1 MKRITHF
8 IMFFMVSA
16 SGISAE
22 ETQWWK
28 GNLHTHSL
36 WSDGDDYPEMIADW
50 YKKNG
55 YHFLGISDHN
65 ILAEGN
71 RWIHIEKNAGGRRA
85 FEKYLERFG
94 PKWVEHKTEKNIPKV
109 RLKNFSEYKA
119 KMSVEGKFLLMQ
131 AEELTDRFQGVPIH
145 INATNLKNYIP
156 PQGGSS
162 LATVIQNNVNAVLE
176 QRKKTGQPMFP
187 HINHPNFGW
196 ALKPTDMIQLKG
208 EQFFEVYN
216 GHPAVNNYGDAKHLS
231 TVQIWDII
239 NAYRVGIYKLP
250 LMFGLATDDAHNYH
264 QIAIGKSNTGR
275 GWVMVKAPA
284 LSAPSIIEAMEKG
297 DFYSSSGVS
306 LSTIQTT
313 KESFSF
319 KISTEKGVTYK
330 TWFVGTRNNFKNSKD
345 VAKRNSL
352 DPSAA
357 GIGEILG
364 QTDSIEPKYNFKGD
378 ELYVRAHV
386 VSSKKKSNPY
396 SSGEQEQAWLQP
408 ISSRK

>member
-16 SGISAE
+16 SGLSAE

-284 LSAPSIIEAMEKG
+284 LSAPFIIEAMEKG

-306 LSTIQTT
+306 LSSIQTT

-364 QTDSIEPKYNFKGD
+364 QTDSIEPKYNFEGD

>member
-1 MKRITHF
+1 
-8 IMFFMVSA
+8 MFFMVSA

-345 VAKRNSL
+345 LAKRNSL

-364 QTDSIEPKYNFKGD
+364 QTNSIEPKYNFKGD

>member
-109 RLKNFSEYKA
+109 RLKNFSEYQA

-162 LATVIQNNVNAVLE
+162 LATVIQNNVNAVIE

-306 LSTIQTT
+306 LSSIQTT

-357 GIGEILG
+357 GLSLIHI
-364 QTDSIEPKYNFKGD
+364 
-378 ELYVRAHV
+378 
-386 VSSKKKSNPY
+386 
-396 SSGEQEQAWLQP
+396 
-408 ISSRK
+408 

>member
-1 MKRITHF
+1 
-8 IMFFMVSA
+8 MFFMVSA

-94 PKWVEHKTEKNIPKV
+94 PKWVEHTTEKNIPKV

-345 VAKRNSL
+345 LAKRNSL
-352 DPSAA
+352 HPSAA

>member
-1 MKRITHF
+1 
-8 IMFFMVSA
+8 MFFMVSA
-16 SGISAE
+16 SGLSAE

-306 LSTIQTT
+306 LSSIQTT

-364 QTDSIEPKYNFKGD
+364 QTDSIKPKYNFKGD

-396 SSGEQEQAWLQP
+396 SSGEQAQAWLQP

>member
-1 MKRITHF
+1 MKKITHF
-8 IMFFMVSA
+8 IMFLMVSA
-16 SGISAE
+16 SGVSAE

-109 RLKNFSEYKA
+109 RLKNFSEYQA

-162 LATVIQNNVNAVLE
+162 LATVIQNNVNAVIE

-284 LSAPSIIEAMEKG
+284 LSASSIIKAMEKG

-306 LSTIQTT
+306 LSSIQTT

>member
-1 MKRITHF
+1 MKKITHF
-8 IMFFMVSA
+8 IMFLMVSA

-109 RLKNFSEYKA
+109 RLKNFSEYQA

-162 LATVIQNNVNAVLE
+162 LATVIQNNVNAVIE

-284 LSAPSIIEAMEKG
+284 LSAPFIIEAMEKG

-306 LSTIQTT
+306 LSSIQTT
-313 KESFSF
+313 KEFFSF
-319 KISTEKGVTYK
+319 KISTEKNVTYK

>member
-1 MKRITHF
+1 
-8 IMFFMVSA
+8 MFLMVSA
-16 SGISAE
+16 SGVSAE

-109 RLKNFSEYKA
+109 RLKNFSEYQA

-162 LATVIQNNVNAVLE
+162 LATVIQNNVNAVIE

-284 LSAPSIIEAMEKG
+284 LSASSIIKAMEKG

-306 LSTIQTT
+306 LSSIQTT

>member
-306 LSTIQTT
+306 LSSIQTT

-345 VAKRNSL
+345 IAKRNSL

-364 QTDSIEPKYNFKGD
+364 QTDSIKPKYNFKGD

>member
-1 MKRITHF
+1 
-8 IMFFMVSA
+8 MFLMVSA

-109 RLKNFSEYKA
+109 RLKKFSEYKA
-119 KMSVEGKFLLMQ
+119 KMSVKGKFLLLQ

-306 LSTIQTT
+306 LSSIQTT

>member
-306 LSTIQTT
+306 LSSIQTT

>member
-85 FEKYLERFG
+85 FEKYLKRFG

-306 LSTIQTT
+306 LSSIQTT

>member
-109 RLKNFSEYKA
+109 RLKNFSEYQA

-162 LATVIQNNVNAVLE
+162 LATVIQNNVNAVIE

-284 LSAPSIIEAMEKG
+284 LSAPFIIEAMEKG

-306 LSTIQTT
+306 LSSIQTT
-313 KESFSF
+313 KEFFSF
-319 KISTEKGVTYK
+319 KISTEKNVTYK

-364 QTDSIEPKYNFKGD
+364 QTDSIKPKYNFKGD

>member
-1 MKRITHF
+1 
-8 IMFFMVSA
+8 MFLMVSA
-16 SGISAE
+16 SGVSAE

-109 RLKNFSEYKA
+109 RLKNFSEYQA

-162 LATVIQNNVNAVLE
+162 LATVIQNNVNAVIE

-306 LSTIQTT
+306 LSSIQTT

-364 QTDSIEPKYNFKGD
+364 QTDSIKPKYNFKGD

>member
-1 MKRITHF
+1 
-8 IMFFMVSA
+8 MFFMVSA

-306 LSTIQTT
+306 LSSIQTT

-345 VAKRNSL
+345 LAKRNSL

>member
-1 MKRITHF
+1 
-8 IMFFMVSA
+8 MFFMVSA

-162 LATVIQNNVNAVLE
+162 LATVIQNNVNAVIE

-284 LSAPSIIEAMEKG
+284 LSAPFIIEAMEKG

-306 LSTIQTT
+306 LSSIQTT

-345 VAKRNSL
+345 LAKRNSL
-352 DPSAA
+352 HPSAA

>member
-1 MKRITHF
+1 MKKITHF
-8 IMFFMVSA
+8 IMFLMVSA

-284 LSAPSIIEAMEKG
+284 LSAPFIIEAMEKG

-306 LSTIQTT
+306 LSSIQTT

>member
-1 MKRITHF
+1 
-8 IMFFMVSA
+8 MFFMVSA
-16 SGISAE
+16 SGLSAE

-162 LATVIQNNVNAVLE
+162 LAAVIQNNVNAVLE

-306 LSTIQTT
+306 LSSIQTT

-364 QTDSIEPKYNFKGD
+364 HTDSIEPKYNFKGD

>member
-306 LSTIQTT
+306 LSSIQTT

-386 VSSKKKSNPY
+386 VSSKKKPNPY

>member
-1 MKRITHF
+1 MKKITHF
-8 IMFFMVSA
+8 IMFLMVSA

-239 NAYRVGIYKLP
+239 NAYRVGIYRLP

>member
-8 IMFFMVSA
+8 IMFFMLSA

-275 GWVMVKAPA
+275 GWVMVKASA

-306 LSTIQTT
+306 LSSIQTT

-345 VAKRNSL
+345 LAKRNSL

>member
-284 LSAPSIIEAMEKG
+284 LSAPSIIKAMEKG

-345 VAKRNSL
+345 LAKRNSL
-352 DPSAA
+352 HPSAA

-396 SSGEQEQAWLQP
+396 SLGEQEQAWLQP

>member
-345 VAKRNSL
+345 LAKRNSL

-364 QTDSIEPKYNFKGD
+364 QTNSIEPKYNFKGD

>member
-1 MKRITHF
+1 MKKITHF
-8 IMFFMVSA
+8 IMFLMVSA

-162 LATVIQNNVNAVLE
+162 LATVIQNNVNAVIE

-306 LSTIQTT
+306 LSSIQTT

-364 QTDSIEPKYNFKGD
+364 QTDSIKPKYNFKGD

>member
-1 MKRITHF
+1 
-8 IMFFMVSA
+8 MFFMVSA
-16 SGISAE
+16 SGLSAE

-306 LSTIQTT
+306 LSSIQTT

-396 SSGEQEQAWLQP
+396 SSGELEQAWLQP

>member
-1 MKRITHF
+1 MKKITHF
-8 IMFFMVSA
+8 IMFLMVSA

-109 RLKNFSEYKA
+109 RLKNFSEYQA

-145 INATNLKNYIP
+145 INATNLKNYIA

-162 LATVIQNNVNAVLE
+162 LATVIQNNVNAVIE

-306 LSTIQTT
+306 LSSIQTT

-330 TWFVGTRNNFKNSKD
+330 TWFIGTRNNFKNSKD

-364 QTDSIEPKYNFKGD
+364 QTDSIKPKYNFKGD

>member
-306 LSTIQTT
+306 LSSIQTT

-364 QTDSIEPKYNFKGD
+364 QTDSIKPKYNFKGD

>member
-1 MKRITHF
+1 
-8 IMFFMVSA
+8 MVSA

-306 LSTIQTT
+306 LSSIQTT

>member
-1 MKRITHF
+1 MKKITHF
-8 IMFFMVSA
+8 IMFLMVSA

-109 RLKNFSEYKA
+109 RLKNFSEYQA

-306 LSTIQTT
+306 LSSIQTT

-364 QTDSIEPKYNFKGD
+364 QTDSIKPKYNFKGD

>member
-1 MKRITHF
+1 
-8 IMFFMVSA
+8 MFFMVSA

-306 LSTIQTT
+306 LSSIQTT

-345 VAKRNSL
+345 LAKRNSL

-408 ISSRK
+408 ISSKK

>member
-1 MKRITHF
+1 
-8 IMFFMVSA
+8 MFLMVSA

-345 VAKRNSL
+345 LAKRNSL

>member
-284 LSAPSIIEAMEKG
+284 LSAPFIIEAMEKG

-306 LSTIQTT
+306 LSSIQTT
-313 KESFSF
+313 KASFSF

-345 VAKRNSL
+345 LAKRNSL

>member
-1 MKRITHF
+1 MKKITHF
-8 IMFFMVSA
+8 IMFLMVSA
-16 SGISAE
+16 SGVSAE

-109 RLKNFSEYKA
+109 RLKNFSEYQA

-196 ALKPTDMIQLKG
+196 ALKPSDMIQLKG

-284 LSAPSIIEAMEKG
+284 LSASSIIKAMEKG

-306 LSTIQTT
+306 LSSIQTT

-352 DPSAA
+352 NPSAA

>member
-275 GWVMVKAPA
+275 GWVMVKASA
-284 LSAPSIIEAMEKG
+284 LSAPTIIEAMEKG

-345 VAKRNSL
+345 LAKRNSL

>member
-1 MKRITHF
+1 MKKITHF
-8 IMFFMVSA
+8 IMFLMVSA

-109 RLKNFSEYKA
+109 RLKNFSEYKV

-162 LATVIQNNVNAVLE
+162 LATVIQNNVNAVIE

-306 LSTIQTT
+306 LSSIQTT

-364 QTDSIEPKYNFKGD
+364 QTDSIKPKYNFKGD

>member
-16 SGISAE
+16 SGLSAE

-306 LSTIQTT
+306 LSSIQTT

-364 QTDSIEPKYNFKGD
+364 QTDSLEPKYNFKGD

>member
-1 MKRITHF
+1 
-8 IMFFMVSA
+8 MFFMVSA
-16 SGISAE
+16 SGLSAE

-162 LATVIQNNVNAVLE
+162 LAAVIQNNVNAVLE

-306 LSTIQTT
+306 LSSIQTT